1 MSFRRRNCL
10 DLPNFLLIYSKRF
23 QVPADKYDEIDV
35 LRWAAALESKSSHPL
50 AAAVVN
56 EFTGECVSDFVADS
70 DVLPDVT
77 EFHTM
82 EGQGISGKIEGHDVQ
97 VGNKSLL
104 EKYGVTLTPRFES
117 AFISFST
124 DAKTV
129 IFVCVDGEL
138 ALMISLADIIRWESR
153 AALTWL
159 QDLGVHLCML
169 TGDAKQT
176 ANAVQKELQ
185 LDSCV
190 SDMKPDDKLNW
201 ITNVK
206 EQDTRQ
212 RTCGRFRKVRTMK
225 TQLQIDF

>member
-1 MSFRRRNCL
+1 M
-10 DLPNFLLIYSKRF
+10 
-23 QVPADKYDEIDV
+23 
-35 LRWAAALESKSSHPL
+35 ESKSSHPL
-50 AAAVVN
+50 AAAIVN
-56 EFTGECVSDFVADS
+56 EFTGECVSDFVAES
-70 DVLPDVT
+70 DVLPDVS
-77 EFHTM
+77 EFCTM

-104 EKYGVTLTPRFES
+104 EKNGVTLSPNLET
-117 AFISFST
+117 AYISFCT

-129 IFVCVDGEL
+129 IFVCVDGEF

-159 QDLGVHLCML
+159 QDLGVHICML

-176 ANAVQKELQ
+176 ANAVQKELK

-201 ITNVK
+201 IANVK
-206 EQDTRQ
+206 EQDVGQ
-212 RTCGRFRKVRTMK
+212 RTCARFRKVREGFLSYK
-225 TQLQIDF
+225 LEGVALLNLYKENSLKLIELIELYRIKLV